1 LFLYKIIQ
9 NKDKNI
15 NELKNKIDKL
25 KNDNLCKSDKLSVV
39 LDNFDTYYNII
50 NKIINNY
57 EIKYSNYYILKSI
70 NNIIDYNK
78 IMIKDIDQ
86 ILDEKN
92 IENKNNY
99 ILNIYD
105 KLRIN
110 NEITIRYK
118 LENPGIK
125 RILGSLFVAKNKNN
139 FQLIINDK
147 IYELTYSLSIEFPGN
162 KPTCDIDYNDDL
174 DLDLET
180 LVDSLDIEMEK
191 KDTFEIKLRQIKNVF
206 DISYMFCNCSSLL
219 TIENISNWNTE
230 NITNMSGIFSYCN
243 SLSVLP
249 DISNWNTS
257 NVESMNNMFSNCMS
271 LKSLCDISKWDTSN
285 VIDISC
291 MFKNCVS
298 LTSLPDISKWNTNK
312 VTNMNS
318 LCMNCYSLISMP
330 DISKWNFNCKT
341 DISSIFNKC
350 EFLTLNTI
358 INKIKNK
365 INKKLKKN

>member
-1 LFLYKIIQ
+1 MFLYKIIQ

-86 ILDEKN
+86 ILDERN
-92 IENKNNY
+92 LENKNNY

-125 RILGSLFVAKNKNN
+125 RILESLFVAKNK
-139 FQLIINDK
+139 
-147 IYELTYSLSIEFPGN
+147 
-162 KPTCDIDYNDDL
+162 
-174 DLDLET
+174 
-180 LVDSLDIEMEK
+180 
-191 KDTFEIKLRQIKNVF
+191 
-206 DISYMFCNCSSLL
+206 
-219 TIENISNWNTE
+219 
-230 NITNMSGIFSYCN
+230 
-243 SLSVLP
+243 
-249 DISNWNTS
+249 
-257 NVESMNNMFSNCMS
+257 
-271 LKSLCDISKWDTSN
+271 
-285 VIDISC
+285 
-291 MFKNCVS
+291 
-298 LTSLPDISKWNTNK
+298 
-312 VTNMNS
+312 
-318 LCMNCYSLISMP
+318 
-330 DISKWNFNCKT
+330 
-341 DISSIFNKC
+341 
-350 EFLTLNTI
+350 
-358 INKIKNK
+358 
-365 INKKLKKN
+365 

>member
-1 LFLYKIIQ
+1 
-9 NKDKNI
+9 
-15 NELKNKIDKL
+15 
-25 KNDNLCKSDKLSVV
+25 VV

-139 FQLIINDK
+139 YQLIINDK
-147 IYELTYSLSIEFPGN
+147 IYELTTVLNITSLDN
-162 KPTCDIDYNDDL
+162 KPIPSNFQRINSDDDL
-174 DLDLET
+174 EKLLMEIEEPPPG
-180 LVDSLDIEMEK
+180 DSLLEEEKTKVIEIKMK
-191 KDTFEIKLRQIKNVF
+191 IKDTFEIKLRQIKNVF
-206 DISYMFCNCSSLL
+206 DISYMFCDCNSLL

-230 NITNMSGIFSYCN
+230 NITNMSGIFSYCK

-257 NVESMNNMFSNCMS
+257 NVESMNNMFSNCVS

-291 MFKNCVS
+291 MFKNCVL

-312 VTNMNS
+312 ITNMNS
-318 LCMNCYSLISMP
+318 LFMNC
-330 DISKWNFNCKT
+330 T
-341 DISSIFNKC
+341 D
-350 EFLTLNTI
+350 
-358 INKIKNK
+358 
-365 INKKLKKN
+365 